1 MDENG
6 IPNAQDIA
14 AVGNAAT
21 GFIGAF
27 RRLLPGI
34 SMRSLQKAESKT
46 TDLILED
53 IKKIDAAD
61 LSAQT
66 KSVLKNDI
74 IKRHRRVSNL
84 AGVLSH
90 AESEVKTNVNITDV
104 DDNWLEEFQDHAE
117 KISDEDTQIIWGKLL
132 AGEMNSP
139 GSYSKQLMS
148 ILSTMSKA
156 DADMFVTLSSF
167 CILALYTPSST
178 AGQGVILLHP
188 DKGKGNTY
196 NHKAF
201 NYDMLSCLSSFGL
214 LDLSGGVQLTFGAN
228 QTRSFVVND
237 DILTIR
243 NKKSEKNDLWFTP
256 LFTPSGAELISL
268 CEPKEQPT
276 LKDIL
281 LEKIT
286 EEGFECIDI
295 HPHKKGRPRPKKSK
309 RT

>member
-1 MDENG
+1 M
-6 IPNAQDIA
+6 
-14 AVGNAAT
+14 
-21 GFIGAF
+21 
-27 RRLLPGI
+27 
-34 SMRSLQKAESKT
+34 
-46 TDLILED
+46 
-53 IKKIDAAD
+53 
-61 LSAQT
+61 
-66 KSVLKNDI
+66 
-74 IKRHRRVSNL
+74 
-84 AGVLSH
+84 SH

-214 LDLSGGVQLTFGAN
+214 LDLSGGAQLTFGAN

-268 CEPKEQPT
+268 CEPKEQPM

-309 RT
+309 RA

>member
-53 IKKIDAAD
+53 IKKIDATD

-156 DADMFVTLSSF
+156 DAETFVKLSSF
-167 CILALYTPSST
+167 CILALDTPSSMK
-178 AGQGVILLHP
+178 GQGVILLHP

-196 NHKAF
+196 NHEAF
-201 NYDMLSCLSSFGL
+201 NYDMVSCLSSFGL
-214 LDLSGGVQLTFGAN
+214 LNLSGGMLFKVEPD
-228 QTRSFVVND
+228 QTRSFVVGD
-237 DILTIR
+237 EILTIK
-243 NKKSEKNDLWFTP
+243 NKESKTNDLWFTP
-256 LFTPSGAELISL
+256 AFTHAGAELISL
-268 CEPKEQPT
+268 CEPEKQPT
-276 LKDIL
+276 LKNIF

-286 EEGFECIDI
+286 EDGFECTGIL
-295 HPHKKGRPRPKKSK
+295 
-309 RT
+309 TE

>member
-6 IPNAQDIA
+6 IPSAQDIT
-14 AVGNAAT
+14 AVGNATT

-53 IKKIDAAD
+53 IKKIDATD
-61 LSAQT
+61 FSAQT
-66 KSVLKNDI
+66 KSILKNDI

-117 KISDEDTQIIWGKLL
+117 KISDEDIQIIWGKLL

-148 ILSTMSKA
+148 TLSTMSKA

-188 DKGKGNTY
+188 DQGKGNTY

-214 LDLSGGVQLTFGAN
+214 LDLSGGTQLIFGAN

-268 CEPKEQPT
+268 CEPKEQPM

-309 RT
+309 RA